1 MHSFYISVVQTC
13 IVVCYSMVDGEHGLG
28 LIMYF
33 MVCVAQ
39 NMWFT
44 PVRDR
49 PHLDEESL
57 LRKVNNIT
65 EVVVACKDTG
75 LDWFEQLL
83 HSVSCFFVRLQT
95 YTFLLVLM

>member
-1 MHSFYISVVQTC
+1 
-13 IVVCYSMVDGEHGLG
+13 
-28 LIMYF
+28 MYF
-33 MVCVAQ
+33 MICVAQ

-83 HSVSCFFVRLQT
+83 HSVSCFGYVADMYL
-95 YTFLLVLM
+95 LLV

>member
-1 MHSFYISVVQTC
+1 MCTVYSTEKITKCVLHRQEKLDKYSKFHSSDDFP
-13 IVVCYSMVDGEHGLG
+13 
-28 LIMYF
+28 
-33 MVCVAQ
+33 Q

-49 PHLDEESL
+49 PHLDEEAL

-65 EVVVACKDTG
+65 EVVVACRDTG

-83 HSVSCFFVRLQT
+83 QSVSYIKFC
-95 YTFLLVLM
+95 YCMN